1 MCAGHVFNRTPTKNK
16 SIKRPLYCCPVGR
29 RSQDPEM
36 TYCDAC
42 IPGKYNDL
50 VSQATCK
57 NCNPGLFS
65 DKNAT
70 VLCTECVR
78 GQWNAEPG
86 RTFCD
91 SCLRGTDT
99 ENQTGYTKCV
109 GCPPGRVTNKIGTGR
124 CRLCSANPPQYQD
137 ISGQFFCKACMP
149 GRAASDE
156 RTACTESGRNVNL
169 RQTVTHVESYPLSAG
184 STVCKPILS

>member
-1 MCAGHVFNRTPTKNK
+1 MQEYYVQ
-16 SIKRPLYCCPVGR
+16 S
-29 RSQDPEM
+29 
-36 TYCDAC
+36 
-42 IPGKYNDL
+42 
-50 VSQATCK
+50 
-57 NCNPGLFS
+57 
-65 DKNAT
+65 
-70 VLCTECVR
+70 VL

-109 GCPPGRVTNKIGTGR
+109 GCPPGRVTNKIGTGK

-156 RTACTESGRNVNL
+156 RTACTESGRNVNI
-169 RQTVTHVESYPLSAG
+169 RQTVTHVESYPFPRKHRLQ
-184 STVCKPILS
+184 TILSWTIPQEQWMSRGGCISPCSNTSSICI